1 MAGTFMGLAA
11 PLYPDAPVLVDYQGT
26 TAADDILTIEAAAS
40 QTGDY
45 LVCRNSSGT
54 ERFVVQDGGNVVI
67 TQSAAADVSIKVTQF
82 TGATGNAIEINNVSA
97 SKIFQ
102 VDSSGAIATMALTTK
117 AVASIASNASTSFSM
132 AGVTTDSA
140 VIMIPLKALT
150 TGNGVASAYAQGT
163 TRVDVFAEGGSV
175 AANTYAVWAFKT
187 TAN

>member
-82 TGATGNAIEINNVSA
+82 TGASGDAIQINNVSA

-102 VDSSGAIATMALTTK
+102 VDSAGEIKTMALGTY
-117 AVASIASNASTSFSM
+117 AIASIASNASSSFSV

-140 VIMIPLKALT
+140 IQLFPMKALT
-150 TGNGVASAYAQGT
+150 TGNGIISGYAQGT
-163 TRVDVFAEGGSV
+163 TRVDVYAMGGSV
-175 AANTYAVWAFKT
+175 AANTYAVWAFKR